1 MWEDFLNALAN
12 FKQNKIRSFL
22 SLLGVI
28 IGVTSVIVITT
39 IGESATSN
47 IRDSFG
53 SSGLDLVRV
62 NSGMKRRLRSST
74 LQFDEAFRQDLW
86 DNVEHLSN
94 IFYLNS
100 LNGTLRFADTD
111 VSSSLSVVEPG
122 YLEANKVELLEG
134 RLFSAS
140 DEVSGAQKIILG
152 SEIASMLFSDG
163 KGLGKRIIVDASGNR
178 FGFEIIGILKE
189 QTSGME
195 TTNTSAYIPRGF
207 YEKKIKPSPTANS
220 IIVQVESQNY
230 ASLVASD
237 IKTYVDT
244 RTGIE
249 NSVMTMS
256 MQSIIEQFDQVNG
269 TMNLLLAGVAAISLL
284 VGGIGIM
291 NIMIVT
297 VTERR
302 KEIGIRKALG
312 ATPRAIKS
320 QFLVESATIT
330 LLGGT
335 IGIILGVVI
344 SFVATK
350 NIGWSF
356 ALHWQACSISFVF
369 SAFVGVFFGY
379 NPASRAAK
387 LDPVEA
393 LAAE

>member
-1 MWEDFLNALAN
+1 MWEDFLSALAN

-39 IGESATSN
+39 IGESATAN

-62 NSGMKRRLRSST
+62 NSGMMRRVRSNT
-74 LQFDEAFRQDLW
+74 LQFDENFREDLW
-86 DNVEHLSN
+86 NNIEHLTN
-94 IFYLNS
+94 IFYNNS
-100 LNGTLRFADTD
+100 LSGTLRFADTD
-111 VSSSLSVVEPG
+111 VSASLSVVEPG
-122 YLEANKVELLEG
+122 YLEANNVSLVEG

-140 DEVSGAQKIILG
+140 DEVGGAQKIILG
-152 SEIASMLFSDG
+152 SEIAAMLFPDG
-163 KGLGKRIIVDASGNR
+163 KGVGRRIIVDASGDR

-195 TTNTSAYIPRGF
+195 TTNNSAYIPRGF
-207 YEKKIKPSPTANS
+207 YAKKIKPFPTANS

-230 ASLVASD
+230 ASQVASE
-237 IKTYVDT
+237 IKSYVDG

-256 MQSIIEQFDQVNG
+256 MQSIIEQFDQVNS

-312 ATPRAIKS
+312 ATPTAIKT
-320 QFLVESATIT
+320 QFLIESATVT

-335 IGIILGVVI
+335 IGIILGIII

-350 NIGWSF
+350 ILDWSF
-356 ALHWQACSISFVF
+356 ALQWKACIVSFIF

-387 LDPVEA
+387 LNPVEA
-393 LAAE
+393 LSSE